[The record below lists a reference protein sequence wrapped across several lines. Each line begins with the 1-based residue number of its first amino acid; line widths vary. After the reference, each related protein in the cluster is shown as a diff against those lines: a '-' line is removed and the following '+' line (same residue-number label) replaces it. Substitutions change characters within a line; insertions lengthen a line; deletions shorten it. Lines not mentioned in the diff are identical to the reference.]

1 MRRSP
6 CALTTSSARPS
17 TAPRLASSAALV
29 SVSGVSQYVGLHL
42 QYSDP
47 LIGGLAELITNPDIF
62 PYEEIPGFPRSTV
75 EGLVAVKSSLAARF
89 SNEFSRS
96 CWEASPGLLNGIPV
110 LIMQGR
116 FHSYEGYPL
125 WKVRIFCRQFSS
137 PESLVFQV
145 QGITLK

>member
-6 CALTTSSARPS
+6 CALTSSSARPS

-75 EGLVAVKSSLAARF
+75 EGLVAVQSSLAARF

-96 CWEASPGLLNGIPV
+96 CWEASPGTS
-110 LIMQGR
+110 QW
-116 FHSYEGYPL
+116 Y
-125 WKVRIFCRQFSS
+125 SS
-137 PESLVFQV
+137 PHNAGEVPLLRRISSLE
-145 QGITLK
+145 GENIL